1 MINGDECRITQ
12 DKNKFT
18 IYRIGNNIVQVFY
31 RRQSNQPPRILDL
44 PKCLVEL
51 IPNEYEPSIKE
62 VRTRVMKHA
71 REDGKGWT
79 FERVRKELISEK
91 GVGGAV
97 PNA

>member
-1 MINGDECRITQ
+1 MINGDECRITP

-31 RRQSNQPPRILDL
+31 RRQPNQPPRILDL

-51 IPNEYEPSIKE
+51 VPNKYEPTLKD
-62 VRTRVMKHA
+62 VRTRGMKHA

-79 FERVRKELISEK
+79 FERVRKELIAEK
-91 GVGGAV
+91 AGGVGSV
-97 PNA
+97 